1 VLLGTVSVVTDS
13 GVTVGS
19 GDVIVQNVTP

>member
-1 VLLGTVSVVTDS
+1 MKKDMMS

-19 GDVIVQNVTP
+19 GK